1 MTRFRT
7 LDHPMIRMVA
17 WDPDR
22 PAERVNDHILMVR
35 ATSNAYLIS
44 AGEGDVVINT
54 GMPAQGKAIRQKFEQ
69 ALGRPLKV
77 AKIIYTQSHPDHIG
91 GWQDFADEGVETL
104 VQRSF
109 AQISSEWKMLRPFF
123 APRNARVIAALLPKE
138 DNGGTYWSQERE
150 PGPLTTF
157 ADSYAFSFGGRRFEL
172 ISIPAGETLD
182 SLAVWLPDEKT
193 LFIGNWAGAIYGA
206 LPNFYTA
213 RGDRQRSVPGWLRD
227 LEMLLALNADVL
239 ITGHEE
245 PIRGADRIRADLTK
259 LRDAVR
265 HIHDETVKGMNAQ
278 KDLPTLMAEI
288 KLPAHL
294 VMAPGRGPV
303 HWYVRAV
310 WEEYAG
316 WFRHQST
323 TELYATPPSAVWP
336 ELAALAGG
344 ADVLATRAHAHIAEG
359 RAVEALH
366 LLEVALAA
374 EPASRTA
381 LEVQLNAYEQLADAT
396 EGKIFD
402 ELGWLE
408 GRMIKT
414 REALAAI
421 AS

>member
-7 LDHPMIRMVA
+7 LDHPMIGMVA

-22 PAERVNDHILMVR
+22 PAERINDHMLMVR

-44 AGEGDVVINT
+44 ADEGDVVINT
-54 GMPAQGKAIRQKFEQ
+54 GTPAQGKPIREKFEE

-91 GWQDFADEGVETL
+91 GWENFADEGVETL
-104 VQRSF
+104 VQRDF
-109 AQISSEWKMLRPFF
+109 ARISAEWKMLRPFF
-123 APRNARVIAALLPKE
+123 GPRNARVIAALLPKE
-138 DNGGTYWSQERE
+138 DTGGTYWSQERE
-150 PGPLTTF
+150 PGPLTSFADHYAFTF
-157 ADSYAFSFGGRRFEL
+157 AGLRYEL
-172 ISIPAGETLD
+172 ISISAGETLD

-213 RGDRQRSVPGWLRD
+213 RGDRQRSVSGWLRD
-227 LEMLLALNADVL
+227 LDMLLALNAEIL
-239 ITGHEE
+239 ITGHDE
-245 PIRGADRIRADLTK
+245 PIRGAARVRADLSK
-259 LRDAVR
+259 LGEAVR

-294 VMAPGRGPV
+294 VMTPGRGPV

-323 TELYATPPSAVWP
+323 TELYATPPSTVWP

-344 ADVLATRAHAHIAEG
+344 ADVLAARAQAHLSEG

-366 LLEVALAA
+366 LLEVALAG
-374 EPASRTA
+374 EPASRAA
-381 LEVQLNAYEQLADAT
+381 LEAQLDAYEQLADAT
-396 EGKIFD
+396 EGKVFD

-408 GRMIKT
+408 GRIIKT
-414 REALAAI
+414 REALAAT
-421 AS
+421 AG